1 MKDNLIIKVLEKLN
15 ITALNAMQTQSI
27 EANKKHSD
35 VLLLSPTGTG
45 KTLAFLLPIF
55 ERLNTNGKS
64 VQAIIIV
71 PSRELAIQIESV
83 FKQMGT
89 GFKINCCYGGHSTR
103 IERNNFEQMPAVLVG
118 TPGRLAYHMAR
129 NHFTIEALKTLV
141 LDEFDKSLEF
151 GFKDDM
157 EFIISKLKHLN
168 RRILTSATP
177 LDEIPNF
184 VGAKDVFEVN
194 FLNKNSELKVD
205 LTLKIVKAKSTDKLE
220 ALYNLVCHIEN
231 ASTIIFCNHRDAV
244 DRISDLLWKKGLA
257 NGLFHGGMDQD
268 DRERALIKFR
278 NGSHHFLITTDLAAR
293 GLDIPDIKAIVH
305 YQLPISEDAFIHRNG
320 RTARMQAKGT
330 AYILLGEDEKQP
342 DFISR
347 DIEEIKLVTKN
358 KLPEA
363 AQWRTLYIAAG
374 KKDKINKMDIVGLV
388 LQKGK
393 IGKDDLGKIEVLDNS
408 AYAAIKTE
416 VIERVVTSLQGEKI
430 KNKKVKMVIS
440 N

>member
-1 MKDNLIIKVLEKLN
+1 MIARALEKMK
-15 ITALNAMQTQSI
+15 IAELNAMQKQSI
-27 EANKKHSD
+27 DACKKHAS

-45 KTLAFLLPIF
+45 KTLAFLLPII
-55 ERLNTNGKS
+55 EQLNTNGKS
-64 VQAIIIV
+64 VQAIIVV

-83 FKQMGT
+83 FKQLGT
-89 GFKINCCYGGHSTR
+89 GFKINCCYGGHSTK

-157 EFIISKLKHLN
+157 TYIISKLIKLN
-168 RRILTSATP
+168 RRILTSATA
-177 LDEIPNF
+177 LDEIPDF
-184 VGAKDVFEVN
+184 VGAKDFFEIN
-194 FLNKNSELKVD
+194 FLNNDNDLKVD

-220 ALYNLVCHIEN
+220 LLFSLICHIEN
-231 ASTIIFCNHRDAV
+231 APTIIFCNHRDAV
-244 DRISDLLWKKGLA
+244 DRISELLWKKGIA

-293 GLDIPDIKAIVH
+293 GLDIPEIKAIVH

-330 AYILLGEDEKQP
+330 AYILLAENEKNP
-342 DFISR
+342 DFISN
-347 DIEEIKLVTKN
+347 DIEIV
-358 KLPEA
+358 KLPAKNVIPEKA
-363 AQWRTLYIAAG
+363 KWRTLYIGAG
-374 KKDKINKMDIVGLV
+374 KKDKINKMDIVGLI

-408 AYAAIKTE
+408 AYAAIHTD
-416 VIERVVTSLQGEKI
+416 VIDRVVNVIQGEKI
-430 KNKKVKMVIS
+430 KNKKVKMAIS
-440 N
+440 S

>member
-1 MKDNLIIKVLEKLN
+1 MIARALEKMK
-15 ITALNAMQTQSI
+15 IAELNAMQKQSLD
-27 EANKKHSD
+27 ACKKHAS

-45 KTLAFLLPIF
+45 KTLAFLLPII
-55 ERLNTNGKS
+55 EQLNTNGKS
-64 VQAIIIV
+64 VQAIIVV

-83 FKQMGT
+83 FKQLST
-89 GFKINCCYGGHSTR
+89 GFKINCCYGGHSTK

-157 EFIISKLKHLN
+157 TYIISKLIKLN
-168 RRILTSATP
+168 RRILTSATA
-177 LDEIPNF
+177 LDEIPSF
-184 VGAKDVFEVN
+184 VGSKDFFEIN
-194 FLNKNSELKVD
+194 FLNNDNDLKVD
-205 LTLKIVKAKSTDKLE
+205 LALKIVKAKSTDKLE
-220 ALYNLVCHIEN
+220 LLFSLICHIEN
-231 ASTIIFCNHRDAV
+231 APTIIFCNHRDAV
-244 DRISDLLWKKGLA
+244 DRISELLWKKGIA
-257 NGLFHGGMDQD
+257 NGLFHGGMDQE

-320 RTARMQAKGT
+320 RTARMHAKGT
-330 AYILLGEDEKQP
+330 AYILLAENEKNP
-342 DFISR
+342 DFISS
-347 DIEEIKLVTKN
+347 DIEIIKLPAKN
-358 KLPEA
+358 IIPEKA
-363 AQWRTLYIAAG
+363 KWRTLYFGAG
-374 KKDKINKMDIVGLV
+374 KKDKINKTDIVGLI

-408 AYAAIKTE
+408 AYAAIHTD
-416 VIERVVTSLQGEKI
+416 VIERVVNVIQGEKI
-430 KNKKVKMVIS
+430 KNKKVKMAIS
-440 N
+440 S

>member
-1 MKDNLIIKVLEKLN
+1 MIARALEKMK
-15 ITALNAMQTQSI
+15 IAELNAMQKQSI
-27 EANKKHSD
+27 DACKKHAS

-45 KTLAFLLPIF
+45 KTLAFLLPII
-55 ERLNTNGKS
+55 EQLNTNGKN
-64 VQAIIIV
+64 VQAIIVV

-83 FKQMGT
+83 FKQLST
-89 GFKINCCYGGHSTR
+89 GFKINCCYGGHSTK

-157 EFIISKLKHLN
+157 TYIISKLIKLN
-168 RRILTSATP
+168 RRILTSATA
-177 LDEIPNF
+177 LDEIPDF
-184 VGAKDVFEVN
+184 VGAKDFFEIN
-194 FLNKNSELKVD
+194 FLNNDNDLKVD

-220 ALYNLVCHIEN
+220 LLFSLICHIEN
-231 ASTIIFCNHRDAV
+231 APTIIFCNHRDAV
-244 DRISDLLWKKGLA
+244 DRISELLWKKGVA
-257 NGLFHGGMDQD
+257 NGLFHGGMDQE

-330 AYILLGEDEKQP
+330 AYILLAENEKNP
-342 DFISR
+342 DFISN
-347 DIEEIKLVTKN
+347 DIEVV
-358 KLPEA
+358 KLPSKNILPEKA
-363 AQWRTLYIAAG
+363 KWRTLYIGAG
-374 KKDKINKMDIVGLV
+374 KKDKINKMDIVGLI

-408 AYAAIKTE
+408 AYAAVNTD
-416 VIERVVTSLQGEKI
+416 VIDRVVNTLEGEKI
-430 KNKKVKMVIS
+430 KNKKVKMAIS
-440 N
+440 S

>member
-1 MKDNLIIKVLEKLN
+1 MIARALEKMK
-15 ITALNAMQTQSI
+15 IAELNAMQKQSI
-27 EANKKHSD
+27 DACKKHAS

-45 KTLAFLLPIF
+45 KTLAFLLPII
-55 ERLNTNGKS
+55 EQLNTNGKN
-64 VQAIIIV
+64 VQAIIVV

-83 FKQMGT
+83 FKQLGT
-89 GFKINCCYGGHSTR
+89 GFKINCCYGGHSTK

-157 EFIISKLKHLN
+157 TYIISKLIKLN
-168 RRILTSATP
+168 RRILTSATA
-177 LDEIPNF
+177 LDEIPDF
-184 VGAKDVFEVN
+184 VGAKDFFEIN
-194 FLNKNSELKVD
+194 FLNNDNDLKVD

-220 ALYNLVCHIEN
+220 LLFSLICHIEN
-231 ASTIIFCNHRDAV
+231 APTIIFCNHRDAV
-244 DRISDLLWKKGLA
+244 DRISELLWKKGIA
-257 NGLFHGGMDQD
+257 NGLFHGGMDQE

-293 GLDIPDIKAIVH
+293 GLDIPDIKAIIH

-330 AYILLGEDEKQP
+330 AYILLAENEKNP
-342 DFISR
+342 DFISN
-347 DIEEIKLVTKN
+347 DIEVV
-358 KLPEA
+358 KLPAKNIIPEKA
-363 AQWRTLYIAAG
+363 KWRTLYIGAG
-374 KKDKINKMDIVGLV
+374 KKDKINKMDIVGLI

-408 AYAAIKTE
+408 AYAAINTE
-416 VIERVVTSLQGEKI
+416 VIDRVVDVIQSEKI
-430 KNKKVKMVIS
+430 KNKKVKMAIS
-440 N
+440 S